1 MRIWFKCIKRERQR
15 KVTYDSPFVNLDNS
29 DYSCSELYLG
39 VKSVVNIYH
48 TNMVL
53 LMSYSERDGI
63 LIKIKQN
70 CPYQVLFD
78 YVDGAYF
85 INDESSRRYDQLIES
100 LSTLKNQT
108 SHHHNME
115 IFEKLETIM
124 FEFADKYLGIS
135 PDDYS

>member
-85 INDESSRRYDQLIES
+85 INDDSSRRYDQLVES